1 MLTHKPTYRIPRPAR
16 LSMRERAILRQAGQ
30 HQVLFR
36 LAELMGQGKIAASE
50 AGRVFLA
57 FKQSGVFEE
66 K

>member
-1 MLTHKPTYRIPRPAR
+1 MHD
-16 LSMRERAILRQAGQ
+16 RALLRQAGQ

-36 LAELMGQGKIAASE
+36 LAELLGQGKIAASQ

-57 FKQSGVFEE
+57 FKQAGVFEE